1 MSLHLKLNLIITSFL
16 LMLLSAS
23 SVFVVKNAS
32 EDVRAEVAST
42 ANLALHLLDAEIIHY
57 TSDFGW
63 LNNAQSSTDSIF
75 RLEDLGNVRHLKI
88 EFIDAYGKLRDSN
101 HQSLAVEKE
110 SAPPE
115 WFEKAMN
122 LSPSTMQDHRI
133 KVVLNGRYL
142 GQLVVTA
149 DPSYEIAEI
158 WNDAVGYLTLLVI
171 FFLLINLFVFF
182 AVKNTFKPVGKIID
196 GLNEMEKGNFSMR
209 LPVFNQIEL
218 RAISEKFNLMADTL
232 QKSATNNHRL
242 THQII
247 RLQEVE
253 RKTLAR
259 DIHDEIGQYL
269 TAIHL
274 DASVVVSAAKLS
286 LAKESGLAIREL
298 SMQMM
303 DIVREILQ
311 RLRPRA
317 IDELGLELATKELI
331 AHWKSRHKTI
341 HISQIIPENL
351 GVINEDTAITI
362 YRLIQE
368 CLTNIAKHANAKRVI
383 VKIVDE
389 SNFIVIDVEDD
400 GVGFDMDN
408 ASDGYGLLGMKE
420 RVQGLGGVLDVN
432 SSIGNGTRIFA
443 RIPKN

>member
-1 MSLHLKLNLIITSFL
+1 
-16 LMLLSAS
+16 
-23 SVFVVKNAS
+23 
-32 EDVRAEVAST
+32 
-42 ANLALHLLDAEIIHY
+42 
-57 TSDFGW
+57 
-63 LNNAQSSTDSIF
+63 
-75 RLEDLGNVRHLKI
+75 
-88 EFIDAYGKLRDSN
+88 
-101 HQSLAVEKE
+101 
-110 SAPPE
+110 
-115 WFEKAMN
+115 
-122 LSPSTMQDHRI
+122 
-133 KVVLNGRYL
+133 
-142 GQLVVTA
+142 
-149 DPSYEIAEI
+149 
-158 WNDAVGYLTLLVI
+158 
-171 FFLLINLFVFF
+171 
-182 AVKNTFKPVGKIID
+182 
-196 GLNEMEKGNFSMR
+196 
-209 LPVFNQIEL
+209 
-218 RAISEKFNLMADTL
+218 
-232 QKSATNNHRL
+232 
-242 THQII
+242 
-247 RLQEVE
+247 
-253 RKTLAR
+253 
-259 DIHDEIGQYL
+259 
-269 TAIHL
+269 L

>member
-1 MSLHLKLNLIITSFL
+1 
-16 LMLLSAS
+16 
-23 SVFVVKNAS
+23 
-32 EDVRAEVAST
+32 
-42 ANLALHLLDAEIIHY
+42 
-57 TSDFGW
+57 
-63 LNNAQSSTDSIF
+63 
-75 RLEDLGNVRHLKI
+75 
-88 EFIDAYGKLRDSN
+88 
-101 HQSLAVEKE
+101 
-110 SAPPE
+110 
-115 WFEKAMN
+115 
-122 LSPSTMQDHRI
+122 
-133 KVVLNGRYL
+133 
-142 GQLVVTA
+142 
-149 DPSYEIAEI
+149 
-158 WNDAVGYLTLLVI
+158 
-171 FFLLINLFVFF
+171 
-182 AVKNTFKPVGKIID
+182 
-196 GLNEMEKGNFSMR
+196 
-209 LPVFNQIEL
+209 
-218 RAISEKFNLMADTL
+218 MADTL

-242 THQII
+242 THQIW
-247 RLQEVE
+247 RVQEVE

-274 DASVVVSAAKLS
+274 DASVVVSASKLS

-368 CLTNIAKHANAKRVI
+368 CLTNIAKHALAKRVI

-408 ASDGYGLLGMKE
+408 AGDGYGLLGMKE